1 MSIEVRGLSFSYDGE
16 RETLRSLTFSVG
28 PGELCALVGP
38 SGSGKSTL
46 LQLVAGLLAPGLGS
60 VRVFGADPA
69 GPGRA
74 LGRRALVCLVT
85 QTPERQFFNET
96 VHDEV
101 AFALRR
107 TGLPLAEVERR
118 VEAALRDVGL
128 DPQRCLFRSPMRLS
142 GGEQR
147 SVAIAVALALEPR
160 ALLLDEPT
168 AGLDPRTARRI
179 LDHLDA
185 WRRAR
190 GAPVILVTHDP
201 GVAGSRA
208 DRVLALSDGEAVYF
222 GTPGE
227 FFTRTELLAELGLE
241 EPATAAFLRLLRER
255 GISLPYPLFDVEEA
269 ASAVAEARR
278 RGELLR

>member
-1 MSIEVRGLSFSYDGE
+1 MSIEVRGLSFSYDGKSE
-16 RETLRSLTFSVG
+16 VLRDLTFTVA

-46 LQLVAGLLAPGLGS
+46 LQLVAGLLAPRLGS
-60 VRVFGADPA
+60 VRIFGADPA

-74 LGRRALVCLVT
+74 RGGRTLVSLVL

-107 TGLPLAEVERR
+107 MGLPRADVDRR

-128 DPQRCLFRSPMRLS
+128 DPWRCLSRSPLRLS

-147 SVAIAVALALEPR
+147 AVAIAIALALQPR

-168 AGLDPRTARRI
+168 AGLDPQTARRI

-185 WRRAR
+185 WRRAH
-190 GAPVILVTHDP
+190 GAPVLLVTHDMASV
-201 GVAGSRA
+201 GARA
-208 DRVLALSDGEAVYF
+208 DRVLALSGGQAAFF
-222 GTPGE
+222 GPPAK
-227 FFTRTELLAELGLE
+227 FFVQRELLGELGLE

-255 GISLPYPLFDVEEA
+255 GIDVPYPLFDVEEA
-269 ASAVAEARR
+269 ASAAAEALWK
-278 RGELLR
+278 GGPPK